1 MKEKEILGKIDEILN
16 GIIINDE
23 EIESYNT
30 LINEKLEDIQS
41 YKNEDKSAEIYNAR
55 RNIGAYKILSYSI
68 NDKVRET
75 NKQIQKV
82 YDLISDLINVL
93 KSNDESEENYG
104 K

>member
-55 RNIGAYKILSYSI
+55 RNIGAYKILSYLI

-75 NKQIQKV
+75 NKQIQTV
-82 YDLISDLINVL
+82 YDLISELINTL
-93 KSNDESEENYG
+93 KSNNESEENYG